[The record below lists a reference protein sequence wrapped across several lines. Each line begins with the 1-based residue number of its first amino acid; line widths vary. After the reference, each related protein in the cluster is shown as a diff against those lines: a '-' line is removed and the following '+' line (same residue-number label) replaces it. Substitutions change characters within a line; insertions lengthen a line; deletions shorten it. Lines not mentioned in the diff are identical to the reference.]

1 MNLSDDK
8 ENDID
13 DLHVPIKSMRDRLF
27 KIHKDVAKFSKEL
40 ASFQKTLELRQVSD
54 GGQDSMVMESASSE
68 LSKAAHQLEAA
79 YKWISFINEH
89 GPVSDP

>member
-27 KIHKDVAKFSKEL
+27 KIHKDVAKFSKESSR
-40 ASFQKTLELRQVSD
+40 ASDK
-54 GGQDSMVMESASSE
+54 
-68 LSKAAHQLEAA
+68 
-79 YKWISFINEH
+79 
-89 GPVSDP
+89 